1 MDSQLTRQTLSA
13 ATAAVVAG
21 ASGCLSFGNDGPVP
35 GSLRLRNETERAVTV
50 SVQATKVSEDD
61 DDPQQY
67 NETPAPDA
75 ESTVV
80 RDDRFELSAGDDHLL
95 EGWLAAPGLY
105 FLDANAG
112 SDRVDTEWI
121 GLYPAGPNG
130 TSVAEETIHL
140 TVEETRVWFGLS
152 VSD

>member
-1 MDSQLTRQTLSA
+1 VG
-13 ATAAVVAG
+13 TAAVVTG
-21 ASGCLSFGNDGPVP
+21 ASGCLSFGNDAPVP
-35 GSLRLRNETERAVTV
+35 GSLRLRNETETTVTV
-50 SVQATKVSEDD
+50 SIRATKVSEDS

-80 RDDRFELSAGDDHLL
+80 RDDRFELPAEESHLL
-95 EGWLAAPGLY
+95 DGWLASPGLY
-105 FLDANAG
+105 FLDADAG
-112 SDRVDTEWI
+112 SERVDTEWI

-130 TSVAEETIHL
+130 TSVAEETVSL

>member
-1 MDSQLTRQTLSA
+1 MDTRLTRRTLSVGA
-13 ATAAVVAG
+13 AAVVTG
-21 ASGCLSFGNDGPVP
+21 ASGCLSFGNDPPVP
-35 GSLRLRNETERAVTV
+35 GSLRLRNETETEVTV
-50 SVQATKVSEDD
+50 SVQATKVSEDS

-80 RDDRFELSAGDDHLL
+80 RDDRFELPAEDDHLL
-95 EGWLAAPGLY
+95 EGWLSTPGLY
-105 FLDANAG
+105 FLEANVG
-112 SDRVDTEWI
+112 SERVDTEWI

-130 TSVAEETIHL
+130 TSVAEETVHL
-140 TVEETRVWFGLS
+140 TVEETRVRFGLS